1 MATTPTG
8 TLDPA
13 SASALAQLVI
23 SVADA
28 VYAVDAEG
36 RVSYANPAALH
47 LLGYEDPAELLGRPS
62 HRTIHHS
69 HPDGT
74 PFPEGEC
81 PLLKP
86 RATGEIVR
94 VEDDWFVRRDRT
106 FIPVAYSSAPVEGPG
121 GRGAVI
127 VFHDTT
133 QARQARE
140 AERSAAV
147 ERARAQELHD
157 SRARIVA
164 AQHDERR
171 RLGRDL
177 HDGAQQHLVNV
188 LLALQLLGQA
198 APERQP
204 ELIAQALSETRTAID
219 DLRTLAVGLLPSVLI
234 HRGLRGAIESLTAA
248 APLPVELQLTDA
260 RFDPQIEA
268 AAYFFVSEALTNV
281 FKHAH
286 ASVAT
291 VTATTD
297 GTTLTVEV
305 ADDGV
310 GGASPRPGH
319 GLLGLADRLTALDGS
334 LRIEASQPRGT
345 LLRASLP
352 AHPQGQAGDQ
362 PA

>member
-1 MATTPTG
+1 MADTPPG

-13 SASALAQLVI
+13 SASAVAQLVI

-36 RVSYANPAALH
+36 RVSYANPAALQ
-47 LLGYEDPAELLGRPS
+47 LLGYDDASELLGRPS

-69 HPDGT
+69 HRDGT
-74 PFPEGEC
+74 PFPEDEC
-81 PLLKP
+81 PLLRP
-86 RATGEIVR
+86 RTTGEIVR
-94 VEDDWFVRRDRT
+94 VEEDWFVRRDQS
-106 FIPVAYSSAPVEGPG
+106 FVPVAYSSAPVEGPQ

-133 QARQARE
+133 RARAVQA

-164 AQHDERR
+164 AAHEERR

-188 LLALQLLGQA
+188 LLALQLATSADPQ
-198 APERQP
+198 RQP
-204 ELIAQALSETRTAID
+204 DLIAQALSETRTAIE
-219 DLRTLAVGLLPSVLI
+219 DLRTLAAGLLPSVLI
-234 HRGLRGAIESLTAA
+234 HRGLRGAVESLTAA
-248 APLPVELQLTDA
+248 APLPVELKLTEQ

-268 AAYFFVSEALTNV
+268 AAYFFVAEALTNV
-281 FKHAH
+281 FKHAQ
-286 ASVAT
+286 ATVAT
-291 VTATTD
+291 VRAGSD
-297 GTTLTVEV
+297 GSTLTVEV
-305 ADDGV
+305 VDDGV
-310 GGASPRPGH
+310 GGASPSAGH

-334 LRIEASQPRGT
+334 FQVESAKPRGT
-345 LLRASLP
+345 LLRACLP
-352 AHPQGQAGDQ
+352 ASPQGQA
-362 PA
+362 AA